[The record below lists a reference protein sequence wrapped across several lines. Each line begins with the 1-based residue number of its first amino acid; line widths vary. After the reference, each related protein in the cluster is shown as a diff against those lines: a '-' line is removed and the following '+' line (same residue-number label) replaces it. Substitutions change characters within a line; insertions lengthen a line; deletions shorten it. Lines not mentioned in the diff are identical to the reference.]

1 MSEHVSL
8 RVICRDDMSAMG
20 RPLDRD
26 EIIGST
32 HKWITSWLSQRSKK
46 KVLDGQNNYMEG
58 SGSATIK

>member
-26 EIIGST
+26 EIIEST

-46 KVLDGQNNYMEG
+46 KGVGW
-58 SGSATIK
+58 SK